1 MNAEFTIDES
11 KLITALQ
18 KGDIFAF
25 NELYKK
31 YSQKVYNFTIKHL
44 EHEEDI
50 EDLIQEV
57 FITIWNRRKDINETQ
72 SFNGYL
78 FTITLNSIRKFYR
91 KKAKHRKLT
100 EKWMILNDPHSD
112 ITLDTIEFKSIN
124 EVAQKIIDQL
134 PPKRKEV
141 FILSR
146 QQGLRNEEIALKMK
160 ISKKTVENHLNL
172 ALKELRKQLV
182 QEVIIVTL
190 FFNFFY

>member
-1 MNAEFTIDES
+1 MIDEA

-25 NELYKK
+25 NQLYKK
-31 YSQKVYNFTIKHL
+31 YSQKVYNFTHKHI
-44 EHEEDI
+44 EQEADI

-57 FITIWNRRKDINETQ
+57 FITIWNRREDINEQQ

-78 FTITLNSIRKFYR
+78 FTITLNSIRKYYR
-91 KKAKHRKLT
+91 KKIKNRQLAENWLITAGKV
-100 EKWMILNDPHSD
+100 SD
-112 ITLDTIEFKSIN
+112 ITLDTVEYRNISEI
-124 EVAQKIIDQL
+124 AQKIIDKL

-146 QQGLRNEEIALKMK
+146 EKGLRNDEIADMMK

-172 ALKELRKQLV
+172 ALKELRSQLV
-182 QEVIIVTL
+182 REAFTLIL

>member
-1 MNAEFTIDES
+1 MNLDFSIDES
-11 KLITALQ
+11 KLISALH

-25 NELYKK
+25 NELYKR
-31 YSQKVYNFTIKHL
+31 YSPKVYNFTLKHL
-44 EHEEDI
+44 EHEEDVK
-50 EDLIQEV
+50 DLVQEV
-57 FITIWNRRKDINETQ
+57 FITIWNRREDIDEKQ

-91 KKAKHRKLT
+91 KKVRNRKLA
-100 EKWMILNDPHSD
+100 EHWLSSESHNSN
-112 ITLDTIEFKSIN
+112 ITLDTINYRSIN
-124 EVAQKIIDQL
+124 EIAQKIIDKL

-146 QQGLRNEEIALKMK
+146 EKGLRNEEIAEKMN

-172 ALKELRKQLV
+172 ALRELRKQLV
-182 QEVIIVTL
+182 QESLMIIL

>member
-1 MNAEFTIDES
+1 MIDET

-25 NELYKK
+25 NQLYNL
-31 YSQKVYNFTIKHL
+31 YSQKVYNFTLKHIHD
-44 EHEEDI
+44 EADI

-57 FITIWNRRKDINETQ
+57 FITIWNRREDLNEDG

-78 FTITLNSIRKFYR
+78 FTITLNSIRKYYR
-91 KKAKHRKLT
+91 KKIRNRQLAKN
-100 EKWMILNDPHSD
+100 WSSSQAQISD
-112 ITLDTIEFKSIN
+112 ITSDTINYDDIN
-124 EVAQKIIDQL
+124 EIAEQIINKL

-146 QQGLRNEEIALKMK
+146 GKGLRNDEIAKIMH

-172 ALKELRKQLV
+172 ALKELRSHLV
-182 QEVIIVTL
+182 REAFILTL
-190 FFNFFY
+190 YFNFFY